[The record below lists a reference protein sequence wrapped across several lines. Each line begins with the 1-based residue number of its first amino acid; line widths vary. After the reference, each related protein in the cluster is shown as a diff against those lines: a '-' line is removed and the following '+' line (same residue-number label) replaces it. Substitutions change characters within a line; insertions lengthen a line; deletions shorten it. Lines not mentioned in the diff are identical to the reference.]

1 MTDEQKIKAFLAQ
14 GRRAM
19 LDFII
24 DCNPAL
30 SAQTVNMQGLVL
42 SDMELAN
49 WALSASNELRDAVA
63 VD

>member
-1 MTDEQKIKAFLAQ
+1 MTDEQKIQAFLAQ

-30 SAQTVNMQGLVL
+30 SAQSVNMQSLVL
-42 SDMELAN
+42 TDAELAG
-49 WALSASNELRDAVA
+49 WALSVSNELREAVIA
-63 VD
+63 D